1 MTAEEK
7 KSLQCYRRYIE
18 KSLNPVYVLSN
29 MTPWLSDEVKERVR
43 KEEEKGVTAAAA
55 LFVDAILQLEAQG
68 WLRGF
73 QDALLAAGYTGL
85 AEAIEKWDFSKLE
98 KLELHRQLLKRIEAT
113 MLEVDPVALMPYI
126 NTCLIERE
134 CEEIL
139 QLCEY
144 RSKAAG
150 ITKLIEC
157 LCRSDKEN
165 WPKSLQLALDNTGYY
180 NASELWDMRED
191 NGKDV
196 DSEMTDAVE
205 NSFETMMAFSEE
217 AECDNNLSE
226 NLCSPSGIY
235 ESSHVYEPK
244 KARSYQTELAQP
256 AINGKNTLICA
267 PTGSGK
273 TIVALLICEH
283 HFENMPADRKAKV
296 VFLATKV
303 PVYEQQKNVFKQ
315 HFERNGYSVE
325 GLSGETVA
333 NVSVEMVIQDS
344 DIIVLTPQILVNSI
358 KQGILSSLSVFTLM
372 IFDEC
377 HNAMGNHPYNVLMTT
392 YLEEKFDSPA
402 NQLPQIVGLTA
413 SVGVGNAKTITETI
427 EHICTICSYLDIQ
440 NISTVRENKE
450 DLQRF
455 GNKPETYVR
464 WVERRVQNHFADI
477 ISGLMSETEVLMR
490 KIYSVDTMSQINKKD
505 FGTQRYEHWIVATQK
520 KCKLLQLPDKEKESS
535 ICRDLFICTEHLRK
549 FNDALI
555 ISEDARIE
563 DALAYLTEFFTNVKN
578 GPYTELEKQL
588 TANFEEKEPE
598 MTALSKDESNENPK
612 LEELACI
619 LDETYHYNPQTR
631 TLLFAKT
638 RALVAALKKWIE
650 ANPVLN
656 HIKPGVLMGRGRR
669 DQKTG
674 MTLPMQKDVL
684 DAFKTNKD
692 SKLLIATSV
701 ADEGIDIS
709 ECNLVVLY
717 EYFGNVTK
725 MIQVRGRGR
734 AKNSKCILVTS
745 KPEVVEYEKHNRL
758 KEKMMNDAI
767 EKIQNWHETT
777 FARKVHDLQMKEK
790 ALRDSRKKETRPKL
804 VEGKKNLLC
813 GKCKAYAC
821 STDDIRVIQ
830 ASHHTV
836 LGDAFKERYITK
848 PHQKPMQYD
857 GFVKKSKMY
866 CQNTNCQH
874 DWGITV
880 KYKTFDNLPVIKIK
894 SFVVE
899 NVDTGTQMEFP
910 KWRDINFS
918 LKNFDVEEM
927 SS

>member
-7 KSLQCYRRYIE
+7 RSLRCYRRYIE

-55 LFVDAILQLEAQG
+55 LFLDAILQLEAEG

-73 QDALLAAGYTGL
+73 LDSLVAAGYTGL
-85 AEAIEKWDFSKLE
+85 AEAIENWDFSKLE

-165 WPKSLQLALDNTGYY
+165 WPKSLQLALDTTGYY

-196 DSEMTDAVE
+196 DGEMTDAFE

-226 NLCSPSGIY
+226 NLCSASGIY
-235 ESSHVYEPK
+235 ESSHVCEPK
-244 KARSYQTELAQP
+244 KARSYQIELAQP

-273 TIVALLICEH
+273 TIVALMICEH
-283 HFENMPADRKAKV
+283 HFENMPTGRKAKV

-303 PVYEQQKNVFKQ
+303 PVYEQQKNLFKQ
-315 HFERNGYSVE
+315 HFERNGYSVQ
-325 GLSGETVA
+325 GLSGDTVA
-333 NVSVEMVIQDS
+333 SVSVEKVIQDS

-358 KQGILSSLSVFTLM
+358 KQRILSSLSIFTLM

-377 HNAMGNHPYNVLMTT
+377 HNTMGNHPYNVLMTT

-413 SVGVGNAKTITETI
+413 SVGVGNATTILETI

-440 NISTVRENKE
+440 TISTVRENKQ

-455 GNKPETYVR
+455 GNKPETSVR
-464 WVERRVQNHFADI
+464 QVKMRVQNHFADI
-477 ISGLMSETEVLMR
+477 ISGLMSETEALMR
-490 KIYSVDTMSQINKKD
+490 KIYSVDTMSQISKKD
-505 FGTQRYEHWIVATQK
+505 FGTQKYEHWIVFTQK
-520 KCKLLQLPDKEKESS
+520 KCKLLQLADKEKESS

-563 DALAYLTEFFTNVKN
+563 DAVAYLTEFFTNVKN
-578 GPYTELEKQL
+578 GPYTELEKRL
-588 TANFEEKEPE
+588 TANFQEKEPE

-619 LDETYHYNPQTR
+619 LDEAYRYNPQTR

-650 ANPVLN
+650 ANPLLS
-656 HIKPGVLMGRGRR
+656 HIKPEVLMGRGRR

-674 MTLPMQKDVL
+674 MTLPMQKGVL
-684 DAFKTNKD
+684 DAFKTNKE

-734 AKNSKCILVTS
+734 AKNSKCILVTN
-745 KPEVVEYEKHNRL
+745 KAEVVEYEKHNRY
-758 KEKMMNDAI
+758 KEEMMNEAI
-767 EKIQNWHETT
+767 ENLQNWDETT
-777 FARKVHDLQMKEK
+777 FARKICDLQMKEK
-790 ALRDSRKKETRPKL
+790 ALRDSRKNDTRPKL

-830 ASHHTV
+830 ESHHTV
-836 LGDAFKERYITK
+836 IGDAFKKRYITK
-848 PHQKPMQYD
+848 PHQKPIQYD
-857 GFVKKSKMY
+857 SFVKKNKMY

-880 KYKTFDNLPVIKIK
+880 KYKMFDNLPVIKIK
-894 SFVVE
+894 SFVLE
-899 NVDTGTQMEFP
+899 NVETGTQMEFQ

-918 LKNFDVEEM
+918 LKNFDVEETP
-927 SS
+927 S

>member
-7 KSLQCYRRYIE
+7 RSLRCYRRYIE

-55 LFVDAILQLEAQG
+55 LFLDAVLQLEAEG

-73 QDALLAAGYTGL
+73 LDSLVAAGYTGL
-85 AEAIEKWDFSKLE
+85 AEAIENWDFSKLE

-165 WPKSLQLALDNTGYY
+165 WPKNLQLALDTTGYY

-196 DSEMTDAVE
+196 DGEMTDAFE
-205 NSFETMMAFSEE
+205 NSFETMMTFSEE

-226 NLCSPSGIY
+226 NLCSASGIY
-235 ESSHVYEPK
+235 ESSYVCEPK
-244 KARSYQTELAQP
+244 KARSYQIELAQP

-273 TIVALLICEH
+273 TIVALMICEH
-283 HFENMPADRKAKV
+283 HFENMPTGRKAKV
-296 VFLATKV
+296 VFLVTKV
-303 PVYEQQKNVFKQ
+303 PVYEQQKNLFQQ
-315 HFERNGYSVE
+315 HFERNGYSVQ
-325 GLSGETVA
+325 GLSGDTVA
-333 NVSVEMVIQDS
+333 NVSVEKVIQDS
-344 DIIVLTPQILVNSI
+344 DIIVMTPQILVNSI
-358 KQGILSSLSVFTLM
+358 KQRILSSLSIFTLM

-377 HNAMGNHPYNVLMTT
+377 HNTLGNHPYNVLMTT

-413 SVGVGNAKTITETI
+413 SVGVGNATTIMETI

-440 NISTVRENKE
+440 TISTVRENKQ

-455 GNKPETYVR
+455 GNKPETSVR
-464 WVERRVQNHFADI
+464 QVKMRVQNHFADI
-477 ISGLMSETEVLMR
+477 ISGLMSETEALMR
-490 KIYSVDTMSQINKKD
+490 KIYSVDTMSQISKKD
-505 FGTQRYEHWIVATQK
+505 FGTQKYEHWIVFTQK
-520 KCKLLQLPDKEKESS
+520 KCKLLQLADKEKESS

-563 DALAYLTEFFTNVKN
+563 DAVAYLTEFFTNVKN
-578 GPYTELEKQL
+578 GPYTEIEKRL
-588 TANFEEKEPE
+588 TANFQEKEPE

-619 LDETYHYNPQTR
+619 LDEAYRYNPQTR

-650 ANPVLN
+650 ANPLLS
-656 HIKPGVLMGRGRR
+656 HIKPEVLMGRGRR

-674 MTLPMQKDVL
+674 MTLPMQKGVL
-684 DAFKTNKD
+684 DAFKTNKE

-745 KPEVVEYEKHNRL
+745 KAEVVEYEKHNRY
-758 KEKMMNDAI
+758 KEEMMNEAI
-767 EKIQNWHETT
+767 ERLQNWDETT
-777 FARKVHDLQMKEK
+777 FARKICDLQMKEK
-790 ALRDSRKKETRPKL
+790 ALRDSRKKDTRPKL

-830 ASHHTV
+830 ESHHTV
-836 LGDAFKERYITK
+836 IGDAFKERYITK
-848 PHQKPMQYD
+848 PHQKPIQYD
-857 GFVKKSKMY
+857 SFVKKNKMY

-880 KYKTFDNLPVIKIK
+880 KYKMFDNLPVIKIK
-894 SFVVE
+894 SFVLE
-899 NVDTGTQMEFP
+899 NVETGTQMEFQ

-918 LKNFDVEEM
+918 LKNFDVEETP
-927 SS
+927 S